1 MPQLIGWLISTNSLC
16 ANGKEEEEE
25 DEGVF
30 FLREKRLSV
39 CQFESAGRRRLKKKK
54 THTQYFIIFIVWHK
68 GADQQEA

>member
-1 MPQLIGWLISTNSLC
+1 MPQLIGWLISANSLC

-39 CQFESAGRRRLKKKK
+39 CQFESAGRRRLKKN
-54 THTQYFIIFIVWHK
+54 HTQYFIICIVWHK